1 MIDPNTRNDEIL
13 FEVKGLKQ
21 YYPIK
26 RGLLGRTVGLVKAV
40 DDVNLIIRNGETLG
54 LVGESG
60 CGKTTLG
67 RALLRL
73 EEPTAGEILFQS
85 ENILNYDWEQM
96 RILRREMQIIFQD
109 PYSSL
114 DPRKTVGGI
123 IEEPL
128 KIHNIG
134 NRRERLEK
142 VVRLMELVGLRPEH
156 YHRFPP
162 EFSGGQR
169 QRIGI
174 ARSLALNPKFV
185 VCDEPVSALDVS
197 IQSQILNL
205 LADLQEQF
213 QLTYLFIAHDLNVVE
228 HLSDRVA
235 VMYLGQVVEL
245 ASSDTFYESSLHPYS
260 QALLSASP
268 IPDPTARRQR
278 IILSGEVPSPIDPPP
293 GCRFATRCPQVI
305 EKCRH
310 EPGPPW
316 LEVSPDHWVLCWMAA
331 SEKQCWSKEDLDHP
345 GSGRF
350 QPARYRV
357 EMTSPQSK
365 AVTCRQ
371 GISL

>member
-1 MIDPNTRNDEIL
+1 MAGTRNNKAL
-13 FEVKGLKQ
+13 LEVRGLKQ

-26 RGLLGRTVGLVKAV
+26 RGLLGRTVGTIKAV
-40 DDVNLIIRNGETLG
+40 DDVNMFIKSGETLG

-60 CGKTTLG
+60 CGKSTLG

-73 EEPTAGEILFQS
+73 EEPTAGEILFRGN
-85 ENILNYDWEQM
+85 NILGYEWERM
-96 RILRREMQIIFQD
+96 RVLRREMQIIFQD

-114 DPRKTVGGI
+114 DPRKTVGKI
-123 IEEPL
+123 IEEPF

-134 NRRERLEK
+134 NRRERLQS

-235 VMYLGQVVEL
+235 VMYLGRMMEL
-245 ASSDTFYESSLHPYS
+245 ASSDALYESPRHPYTL
-260 QALLSASP
+260 ALLSASP
-268 IPDPTARRQR
+268 IPDPTIRRQR

-293 GCRFATRCPQVI
+293 GCRFSTRCPEVM
-305 EKCRH
+305 ERCRH
-310 EPGPPW
+310 DPGPPW
-316 LEVSPDHWVLCWMAA
+316 LEVAPDHWMLCWLGE
-331 SEKQCWSKEDLDHP
+331 SEK
-345 GSGRF
+345 RYT
-350 QPARYRV
+350 QPYNNLRH
-357 EMTSPQSK
+357 
-365 AVTCRQ
+365 
-371 GISL
+371 

>member
-1 MIDPNTRNDEIL
+1 MTNLQNNNRL
-13 FEVKGLKQ
+13 LEVRGLKQ

-26 RGLLGRTVGLVKAV
+26 RGLLGRTVSTVKAV
-40 DDVNLIIRNGETLG
+40 DDVNMFINSGETLG

-60 CGKTTLG
+60 CGKSTLG

-73 EEPTAGEILFQS
+73 EEPTSGEILFQGN
-85 ENILNYDWEQM
+85 NILDYEWEDM
-96 RILRREMQIIFQD
+96 RVLRREMQIIFQD

-114 DPRKTVGGI
+114 DPRKTVGKI
-123 IEEPL
+123 IEEPF
-128 KIHNIG
+128 KIHNLG
-134 NRRERLEK
+134 NRRERLES

-205 LADLQEQF
+205 LADLQEEF

-235 VMYLGQVVEL
+235 VMYLGRVVEL
-245 ASSDTFYESSLHPYS
+245 ASSDALYESPRHPYTL
-260 QALLSASP
+260 ALLSASP
-268 IPDPTARRQR
+268 IPDPTVRRQR
-278 IILSGEVPSPIDPPP
+278 IILSGEIPSPIDPPP
-293 GCRFATRCPQVI
+293 GCRFSTRCPEVM
-305 EKCRH
+305 EKCRYD
-310 EPGPPW
+310 PAPPW
-316 LEVSPDHWVLCWMAA
+316 LEVEPDHWMLCWLG
-331 SEKQCWSKEDLDHP
+331 EN
-345 GSGRF
+345 
-350 QPARYRV
+350 
-357 EMTSPQSK
+357 
-365 AVTCRQ
+365 
-371 GISL
+371 

>member
-1 MIDPNTRNDEIL
+1 MPEKQNSQTLLTVR
-13 FEVKGLKQ
+13 GLKQ

-26 RGLLGRTVGLVKAV
+26 RGLLGRTISTVKAV
-40 DDVNLIIRNGETLG
+40 DDVDMFIKSGETLG

-60 CGKTTLG
+60 CGKSSLG

-73 EEPTAGEILFQS
+73 EEPTAGEILFQGK
-85 ENILNYDWEQM
+85 NILDYEWEDM
-96 RILRREMQIIFQD
+96 RSLRREMQIIFQD

-114 DPRKTVGGI
+114 DPRKTVGKI
-123 IEEPL
+123 IEEPF

-134 NRRERLEK
+134 NRRERLEN

-156 YHRFPP
+156 YHRYPP

-174 ARSLALNPKFV
+174 ARSLALHPKFV

-235 VMYLGQVVEL
+235 VMYLGRVMEL
-245 ASSDTFYESSLHPYS
+245 ASSDALYESPRHPYTL
-260 QALLSASP
+260 ALLSASP

-278 IILSGEVPSPIDPPP
+278 IILSGEIPSPIDPPP
-293 GCRFATRCPQVI
+293 GCRFSTRCPEVM
-305 EKCRH
+305 EKCCH
-310 EPGPPW
+310 DPAPPW
-316 LEVSPDHWVLCWMAA
+316 IEVEPDHWMRCWLG
-331 SEKQCWSKEDLDHP
+331 EN
-345 GSGRF
+345 
-350 QPARYRV
+350 
-357 EMTSPQSK
+357 
-365 AVTCRQ
+365 
-371 GISL
+371 